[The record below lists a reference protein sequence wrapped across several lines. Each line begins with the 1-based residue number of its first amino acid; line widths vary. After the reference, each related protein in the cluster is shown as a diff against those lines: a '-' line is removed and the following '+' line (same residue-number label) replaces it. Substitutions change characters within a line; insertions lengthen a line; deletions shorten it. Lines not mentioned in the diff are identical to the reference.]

1 MEQLARGYWHYQ
13 LAPQALAEMQ
23 RRHPPLHELEALLR
37 EADFTVK
44 GRIVPTSALM
54 QGADYEDVL
63 GPLRPDWRKGDS
75 FWALCTP
82 QELDAALAHLREL
95 DAAGELE
102 AYAAEHDR
110 YRLSIGQ
117 TTFVLAEK
125 H

>member
-1 MEQLARGYWHYQ
+1 M
-13 LAPQALAEMQ
+13 APKALAEVQ
-23 RRHPPLHELEALLR
+23 RRHPPLHYLEALLR
-37 EADFTVK
+37 EAGFTVK

-54 QGADYEDVL
+54 QGAAYEDVR
-63 GPLRPDWRKGDS
+63 GPLQPSWRKGDS

-82 QELDAALAHLREL
+82 QELDTALARLRQL

-110 YRLSIGQ
+110 YRLTIGQ
-117 TTFVLAEK
+117 TTFVFAEK

>member
-1 MEQLARGYWHYQ
+1 
-13 LAPQALAEMQ
+13 MQ
-23 RRHPPLHELEALLR
+23 RRHPPLYELEALLS
-37 EADFTVK
+37 EAGFTVK

-63 GPLRPDWRKGDS
+63 GPLQPSWRKGDS

-82 QELDAALAHLREL
+82 QELDAALARLREL
-95 DAAGELE
+95 DAAGKLE
-102 AYAAEHDR
+102 AYAADHDR

-117 TTFVLAEK
+117 TTFMFAEI